1 LPIEDNI
8 EDEETVWWVP
18 LTYTHDFSLRP
29 TTAWMSTKTRQL
41 VSLAATKD
49 QWVIFNVDQAG
60 FYRVAYDETNYGLIA
75 DQLIADH
82 RRISIMNRAQLLD
95 DAFVLAKVEKI
106 SYTIAFDLTL
116 FLKYER
122 EYVPWRAVLDELN
135 YIDTMFYK
143 ESQYADWKIYM
154 TSLVKPYYEFVGFQE
169 TESDAHLTILSR
181 NDALNWACK
190 LKIADCVTN
199 VQSQYAALMQEP
211 DMYVYIYLLLN
222 SQTNKIKT
230 ASCKNENRRLSPNQ
244 RNFILCAGVE
254 NGRQPEWNFAYDQY
268 RSTDNG
274 NFLVAMTCTRESSI
288 IYEYETFVFYCVA
301 IKLIDFGCCIQFAE
315 QDVGSQLDS
324 IRGCRHAFWQLG
336 R

>member
-190 LKIADCVTN
+190 MKIADCVTN

-211 DMYVYIYLLLN
+211 DMYVYIHL
-222 SQTNKIKT
+222 
-230 ASCKNENRRLSPNQ
+230 
-244 RNFILCAGVE
+244 
-254 NGRQPEWNFAYDQY
+254 
-268 RSTDNG
+268 
-274 NFLVAMTCTRESSI
+274 I
-288 IYEYETFVFYCVA
+288 IEFSD
-301 IKLIDFGCCIQFAE
+301 KQ
-315 QDVGSQLDS
+315 
-324 IRGCRHAFWQLG
+324 
-336 R
+336 